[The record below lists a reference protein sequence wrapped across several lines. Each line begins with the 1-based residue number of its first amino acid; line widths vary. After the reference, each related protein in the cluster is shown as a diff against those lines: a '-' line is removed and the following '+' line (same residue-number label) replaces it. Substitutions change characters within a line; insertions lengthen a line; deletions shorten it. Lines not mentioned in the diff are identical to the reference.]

1 MQSLD
6 PALASTLAGITLGHV
21 RREYPH
27 SETVRSQSALDEPRA
42 PQVSHPIFFG
52 SYDWHSCVHGHWL
65 LARLLRR
72 CPDSPEADRIIKL
85 FNEAYTEQNVAGEL
99 AFFRLPGRA
108 GFERPYGWC
117 WLLKLY
123 LELQGLAGQVGQS
136 RAWHLPLQ
144 PLAQEISERLGA
156 YLPRLLYPIRSG
168 THNNTAFALLL
179 ALDYAN
185 ACDEGL
191 HNQVQE
197 RARAYFANDRGYQGW
212 EPGGEDF
219 LSPGWQEALLMHRTL
234 GADFTGWFDAFLPEL
249 TAGRP
254 AALLAPVRV
263 SDRSDGR
270 LAHLDGLNLSRAWC
284 MGEIASALPSGHAS
298 RQRLRAAAEEH
309 LQAGA
314 AHLQDDYMGEHWL
327 ATFLLLALDG
337 L

>member
-1 MQSLD
+1 MSFLD
-6 PALASTLAGITLGHV
+6 PDLASNLARITLGHV
-21 RREYPH
+21 QREYPH
-27 SETVRSQSALDEPRA
+27 TETVRSQSALDEAGTPRA
-42 PQVSHPIFFG
+42 NHPIFFG

-72 CPDSPEADRIIKL
+72 CPDMAEAKQIAAL
-85 FNEAYTEQNVAGEL
+85 FDGAYTEQKVAKEL
-99 AFFRLPGRA
+99 AFFGLPGRA

-117 WLLKLY
+117 WLLKLAV
-123 LELQGLAGQVGQS
+123 ELQGLAGRSGPGA
-136 RAWHLPLQ
+136 AWHHRLQ
-144 PLAQEISERLGA
+144 PLALDISYRLGQ

-179 ALDYAN
+179 ALDYAR
-185 ACDEGL
+185 ACDEAL
-191 HNQVQE
+191 HEQLQQ
-197 RARAYFANDRGYQGW
+197 RAREYFASDKGYQGW

-219 LSPGWQEALLMHRTL
+219 LSPGWQEALLVQRIL
-234 GADFTGWFDAFLPEL
+234 GAEFIGWFDAFLPEL
-249 TAGRP
+249 ATGQP
-254 AALLAPVRV
+254 AQLLAPVQV

-284 MGEIASALPSGHAS
+284 MREIAGSLPSDHAG
-298 RQRLRAAAEEH
+298 QPRLRAAADAH

>member
-1 MQSLD
+1 MDRLD
-6 PALASTLAGITLGHV
+6 IDIASQLAQLTLGHV

-27 SETVRSQSALDEPRA
+27 SESFRSQNVDDQPGA
-42 PQVSHPIFFG
+42 PGDNHPIFYG

-72 CPDSPEADRIIKL
+72 FPGLPEAGHIQAL
-85 FNEAYTEQNVAGEL
+85 FDQSYTADKVAAEL
-99 AFFRLPGRA
+99 AFFQRPGRA

-117 WLLKLY
+117 WLLKLFAELAQ
-123 LELQGLAGQVGQS
+123 LEDQRSGGWRDQ
-136 RAWHLPLQ
+136 LQ
-144 PLAQEISERLGA
+144 PLVYEIADRLQM

-168 THNNTAFALLL
+168 THSNTAFALLL
-179 ALDYAN
+179 ALDYASQFDSSL
-185 ACDEGL
+185 AEL
-191 HNQVQE
+191 LKAQ
-197 RARAYFANDRGYQGW
+197 ARQYYLNDVGYQGW

-219 LSPGWQEALLMHRTL
+219 LSPGWQEALLMKEAL
-234 GADFTGWFDAFLPEL
+234 GVEFAEWFEAFLPEL
-249 TAGRP
+249 AAGRP
-254 AALLAPVRV
+254 AQLLIPVEV

-284 MGEIASALPSGHAS
+284 QRQVLSALPAS
-298 RQRLRAAAEEH
+298 YAARDTIQASATSH

-327 ATFLLLALDG
+327 ATFLVLAFDG